1 MIVEVKNQGCAA
13 EGSVPSM
20 DKCGQN
26 RKRQLRKGTFVT
38 LTTELYDYRD

>member
-13 EGSVPSM
+13 EGM
-20 DKCGQN
+20 DKCGQK

-38 LTTELYDYRD
+38 LTTELYGV